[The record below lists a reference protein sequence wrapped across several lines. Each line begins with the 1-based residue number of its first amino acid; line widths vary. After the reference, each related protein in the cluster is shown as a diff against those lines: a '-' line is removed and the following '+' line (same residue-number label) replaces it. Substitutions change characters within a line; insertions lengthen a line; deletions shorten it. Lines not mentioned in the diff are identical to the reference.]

1 MSEQT
6 EQCNVRLPV
15 GLIKKIKAAAKKQ
28 EVSKSQVVIK
38 VLEDHFRPDLLA
50 QRGER
55 EPVQIVS
62 IY

>member
-1 MSEQT
+1 
-6 EQCNVRLPV
+6 LPV

-55 EPVQIVS
+55 EQVQIVS